1 MGYFSNGSE
10 GECYEARYCAR
21 CYFGGSETGCPIMFL
36 HFHRN
41 YDDCN
46 NPESPLHAMIPRLDN
61 GDNGECV
68 CFTPK
73 DGE

>member
-1 MGYFSNGSE
+1 
-10 GECYEARYCAR
+10 
-21 CYFGGSETGCPIMFL
+21 MFL